1 MQPDDLATHSRVEEY
16 VLALARVDQGRL
28 WDVADRVKER
38 ERRLAETAQ
47 AAGSDAEDAVMFE
60 EIERRHRA
68 FEQAQEAHERVRYL
82 SFLIG
87 AGTALVGVC
96 MSVLYGFWL
105 AVPFL
110 MLAIAATV
118 ASIVFWQR
126 VETGPSRR
134 GGCAARGR
142 RQLVPDLP
150 DQPGQR
156 PADERRSPP
165 VADAGGRGAPGRP
178 CRVAGPGR

>member
-1 MQPDDLATHSRVEEY
+1 MQPDDLVTRSRVEEY
-16 VLALARVDQGRL
+16 VLALARIDQGRL

-68 FEQAQEAHERVRYL
+68 FELAQEAHERVRYL

-87 AGTALVGVC
+87 AGAALVGVC
-96 MSVLYGFWL
+96 VSVLYGFWL

-126 VETGPSRR
+126 VERARR
-134 GGCAARGR
+134 DEEAA
-142 RQLVPDLP
+142 LA
-150 DQPGQR
+150 R
-156 PADERRSPP
+156 PAPAPTSRSRSIGSTDCSPATRP
-165 VADAGGRGAPGRP
+165 VGR
-178 CRVAGPGR
+178 

>member
-1 MQPDDLATHSRVEEY
+1 M
-16 VLALARVDQGRL
+16 

-47 AAGSDAEDAVMFE
+47 AAGSDAEDTVMFE
-60 EIERRHRA
+60 EIERVTA
-68 FEQAQEAHERVRYL
+68 FELAQEAHERVRYL

-87 AGTALVGVC
+87 AGAALVGVC
-96 MSVLYGFWL
+96 VSVLYGFWL

-126 VETGPSRR
+126 VERAAATRR
-134 GGCAARGR
+134 PPCA
-142 RQLVPDLP
+142 
-150 DQPGQR
+150 R
-156 PADERRSPP
+156 PAPAPTSRSRSIGSTDCSPATWP
-165 VADAGGRGAPGRP
+165 VGR
-178 CRVAGPGR
+178 